1 MSVYSRT
8 TAAGKTVFRY
18 DFQFDGARIV
28 SEDPH
33 YPTRAKAEAGE
44 RAHKKR
50 LRRGDADGRSAK
62 SRFLADRPSRA
73 LDTRSDIG
81 SGKTL
86 AEACALYWKDTG
98 RHHRSRR
105 DIERRLAIVQ
115 RVVGQALRDAGAGD
129 DLTEIR
135 YAIVM
140 AAREIRRAEPGRHGQ
155 TLSPGTVNLDL
166 VDQLRPVLNHAALTW
181 EIALAP
187 IDWKK
192 LRLKSGDRIVREY
205 AGEEIAGWD
214 EQLPDADA
222 RFFLHM
228 LLTYGPRLGELFF
241 PPDALTRD
249 AKGRPVLMIGA
260 YLSKEREWRKS
271 RKDGSLHELHLL
283 DEDAAELA
291 WRVER
296 ARAAGWATIWALDD
310 CTSPASYY
318 QMRGRI
324 ARASRRAQIR
334 QGRVMHGAR
343 HHAGT
348 QAARTS
354 ILHAKELLGHR
365 QISTTDRYS
374 HLDGEDMRQ
383 AVRRGRDNKIAQ
395 KSPAQVPPSAPSPAR

>member
-8 TAAGKTVFRY
+8 NAAGKTLWRY
-18 DFQFDGARIV
+18 DFNFAGARYV
-28 SEDPH
+28 SADPH
-33 YPTRAKAEAGE
+33 YASEAKATAAQ

-50 LRRGDADGRSAK
+50 LGRGDVVEPNRAK
-62 SRFLADRPSRA
+62 ASN
-73 LDTRSDIG
+73 TRGAMDATAPIRDAG
-81 SGKTL
+81 GHTL
-86 AEACALYWKDTG
+86 AEACALYWQTTG
-98 RHHRSRR
+98 RHHRSHR
-105 DIERRLAIVQ
+105 DIKRRLAIVE

-129 DLTEIR
+129 AITEIR

-140 AAREIRRAEPGRHGQ
+140 AARELRRAEPGRNGQ
-155 TLSPGTVNLDL
+155 ALAAGTVNLDL
-166 VDQLRPVLNHAALTW
+166 IDQLRPVLNQAALTW
-181 EIALAP
+181 ETAMAP

-205 AGEEIAGWD
+205 AGDEIAGWD
-214 EQLPDADA
+214 EELPDDDA
-222 RFFLHM
+222 RFFLHLM
-228 LLTYGPRLGELFF
+228 LTYGPRLGELFF
-241 PPDALTRD
+241 PPDALGRD
-249 AKGRPVLMIGA
+249 AKGRPVLLIGA

-283 DEDAAELA
+283 DDDAAELA

-296 ARAAGWATIWALDD
+296 AKAAGWATIWSLDA
-310 CTSPASYY
+310 CEAPASYY

-324 ARASRRAQIR
+324 ARASKRAQIR

-354 ILHAKELLGHR
+354 ILHAKDLLGHR

-374 HLDGEDMRQ
+374 HLDGEDMRD
-383 AVRRGRDNKIAQ
+383 AVMRSSELAQ
-395 KSPAQVPPSAPSPAR
+395 TEAFVRWACGEGKEIL